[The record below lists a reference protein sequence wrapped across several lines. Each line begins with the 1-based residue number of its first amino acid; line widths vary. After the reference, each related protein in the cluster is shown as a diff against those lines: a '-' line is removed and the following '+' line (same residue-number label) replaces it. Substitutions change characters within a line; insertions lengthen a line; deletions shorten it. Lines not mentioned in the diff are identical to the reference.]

1 MQRRL
6 RELDQ
11 ADARARAAGIDPY
24 EAWLAQRSASAC
36 GGPDF
41 PTLRHPRKPRYPR
54 RSPRARFVLI
64 AAAACVLAIGSTLS
78 IRSMST
84 GTAARPDFPS
94 PGVEEADAPI
104 GEVSP
109 APAGPD
115 HYRFRLV
122 QSGDASDPGADPV
135 TWDRCR
141 PIHYATSGVAP
152 AEGHEILASAFR
164 RLHDLTGFR
173 LVNDG
178 PTSEP
183 PDHRRAAFQPQRY
196 GDRWAPILVAWT
208 TPAEVPDLAGQTIGV
223 GGSVAASG
231 PSGRATY
238 VTGILF
244 LDRPQIEAQL
254 ADTEVAGSPV
264 SRRAQIRAVMLHEIG
279 HIFGLDHV
287 GDPDQLMYPVARP
300 TLTDF
305 AAGDLRGLHRLATGP
320 CARDL

>member
-6 RELDQ
+6 RELDR
-11 ADARARAAGIDPY
+11 ADARARASGIDPY
-24 EAWLAQRSASAC
+24 EAWLQQRAASARD
-36 GGPDF
+36 GQVSRPARR
-41 PTLRHPRKPRYPR
+41 PRRRHP
-54 RSPRARFVLI
+54 ARTVLI
-64 AAAACVLAIGSTLS
+64 AAAACVLAIGSILS
-78 IRSMST
+78 IRSMSA
-84 GTAARPDFPS
+84 GTAARPGFPT
-94 PGVEEADAPI
+94 PGVEVAEAPLGDAA
-104 GEVSP
+104 P

-115 HYRFRLV
+115 HYRFKLV
-122 QSGDASDPGADPV
+122 QAGDAADPAADPV
-135 TWDRCR
+135 TWDPCR

-152 AEGHEILASAFR
+152 VQGQEILASAFR
-164 RLHDLTGFR
+164 RLHDLTGFT

-183 PDHRRAAFQPQRY
+183 PDHRRAPFQPDRY

-223 GGSVAASG
+223 GGSIATSG

-254 ADTEVAGSPV
+254 ADTAIGGTSV
-264 SRRAQIRAVMLHEIG
+264 SRRDQIRAVMLHEIG
-279 HIFGLDHV
+279 HIVGLDHV
-287 GDPDQLMYPVARP
+287 GDPDQLMYPIARP

-320 CARDL
+320 CAPEL